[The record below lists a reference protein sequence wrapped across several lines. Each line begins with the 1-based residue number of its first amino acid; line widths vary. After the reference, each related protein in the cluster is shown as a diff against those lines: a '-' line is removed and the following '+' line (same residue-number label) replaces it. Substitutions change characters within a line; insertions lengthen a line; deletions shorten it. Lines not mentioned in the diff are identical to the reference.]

1 MRHAGSN
8 ETDYLNGEIVLL
20 GRLNGVAT
28 PVNTYFSGLAQRMIG
43 EKLKPGTV
51 TAAEVEREIAIAT
64 VVAGT

>member
-1 MRHAGSN
+1 
-8 ETDYLNGEIVLL
+8 
-20 GRLNGVAT
+20 
-28 PVNTYFSGLAQRMIG
+28 MIG